1 MKALYFKD
9 HIRLNSRNSSEIWK
23 TINEVLPRNTKSK
36 TNIYSIKI
44 ENCNFTDANI
54 FNDYFTEIGP
64 KSSSGIPRGPTSCSD
79 YITKANS
86 SFHLKQ
92 TSPNAILDLLK
103 SIPAKKATSLDN
115 IPSRLVKEA
124 APVICKFL
132 VTIFNKSVD
141 TGIFPT
147 GMKLAKVT
155 PIHKANDKENLNNY
169 RSSMEKM
176 LPLSIIYKINR
187 IIFNYLLLNLK

>member
-1 MKALYFKD
+1 MYFKD
-9 HIRLNSRNSSEIWK
+9 HIRLNSRNSNEIWK
-23 TINEVLPRNTKSK
+23 TINEVLPRNTKRK
-36 TNIYSIKI
+36 TNIDSIKI
-44 ENCNFTDANI
+44 ENCNFTDAKEILEI

-64 KSSSGIPRGPTSCSD
+64 KSASGIPRGPTSCSD

-92 TSPNAILDLLK
+92 TSANAILDLLK
-103 SIPAKKATSLDN
+103 SIPAKKSTSSDN
-115 IPSRLVKEA
+115 IPSRFVKEA
-124 APVICKFL
+124 APVICKL
-132 VTIFNKSVD
+132 LATIFNKSVD

-169 RSSMEKM
+169 RSSMEKNA
-176 LPLSIIYKINR
+176 SS
-187 IIFNYLLLNLK
+187 LNHL